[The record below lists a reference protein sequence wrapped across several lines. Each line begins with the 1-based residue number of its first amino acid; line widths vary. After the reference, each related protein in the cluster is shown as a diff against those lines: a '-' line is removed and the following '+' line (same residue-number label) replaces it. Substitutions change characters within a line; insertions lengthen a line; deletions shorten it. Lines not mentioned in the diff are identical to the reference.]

1 MEQIVIY
8 LLTVTKFKA
17 KYSEIRGYSLC
28 LGSISKDWSHDS
40 MKKQNLMA
48 TFMVLVANL
57 MLLQVLIY

>member
-1 MEQIVIY
+1 MEQVVIY

-17 KYSEIRGYSLC
+17 KYSEIRAYSLC
-28 LGSISKDWSHDS
+28 LGRISKDWSQDS

-48 TFMVLVANL
+48 TFMVLVAIL